1 MYNAVVAKSP
11 GKVFNYFRTLRPSL
25 WHLTQSGVR
34 NTHTGGV
41 CLTVRPKKIKNRNL
55 YFLVIFEE

>member
-41 CLTVRPKKIKNRNL
+41 LLCGQKRLEIET
-55 YFLVIFEE
+55 YTF

>member
-11 GKVFNYFRTLRPSL
+11 GKVFNYFRTLKTIPVAPNSKWSL
-25 WHLTQSGVR
+25 K
-34 NTHTGGV
+34 HTNRG
-41 CLTVRPKKIKNRNL
+41 CLTVRPKKIKNINL